1 MEQFTYQFYS
11 TTVSAWDA
19 MYEALL
25 HAQTSIYWE
34 IYIFWDDKVG
44 KRFVELL
51 TEKARAGVEVKLVL
65 DTIGSR
71 LMSRR
76 GVGELRK
83 AGVQVFWY
91 NTISP
96 EWRFG
101 RWINRLWRRNHRK
114 VLIIDEKTAF
124 IGGVNVAFPATDW
137 YDLHLRIEGEII
149 KPLLTEFARTY
160 TAAGGKREAMDKF
173 LTTEFIKHFPK
184 NELLTFI
191 NPSPYFRRTHRFLK
205 KFYIKAVTSAE
216 KEFTIIT
223 PYYIPHR
230 EFLHALGEA
239 RKRGVVVTIITP
251 VRSDHRWLDY
261 MASYFLELSEKIG
274 ATIFML
280 PTMNH
285 AKGFLVDESMGL
297 IGSSNFTY
305 RSFHANAE
313 ADVLFKDKAMLANLS
328 IIVDR
333 WKGEGAQG
341 YAEAGKKERP
351 IRSRILKKIAEY
363 FQDYV

>member
-1 MEQFTYQFYS
+1 MENFTYQFYS
-11 TTVSAWDA
+11 TTLSAWDT

-25 HAQTSIYWE
+25 NATASIYWE

-51 TEKARAGVEVKLVL
+51 CEKARNGLRVKLVL

-76 GVGELRK
+76 SIGELRA
-83 AGVQVFWY
+83 AGVEVLWY

-124 IGGVNVAFPATDW
+124 IGGVNIAFSATDW
-137 YDLHLRIEGEII
+137 YDLHLRIEGEVIR
-149 KPLLTEFARTY
+149 PLLTDFARTY
-160 TAAGGKREAMDKF
+160 TSSGGSKEEVEKF
-173 LTTEFIKHFPK
+173 LTSEFIKNSPK
-184 NELLTFI
+184 DEVITFI
-191 NPSPYFRRTHRFLK
+191 NSSPYFHRTHRFLK
-205 KFYIKAVTSAE
+205 KFYIKAVNSAE

-230 EFLHALGEA
+230 RFLRAIGRA
-239 RKRGVVVTIITP
+239 RKRGVMVNIITP
-251 VRSDHRWLDY
+251 VRSDHRLLDY

-274 ATIFML
+274 AHIFLL

-285 AKGFLVDESMGL
+285 AKGFLVDDSLGL

-313 ADVLFKDKAMLANLS
+313 ADVLFKDKAMIANLS
-328 IIVDR
+328 IIVEH
-333 WKGEGAQG
+333 WKEEAARG
-341 YAEAGKKERP
+341 YRESGKKERP
-351 IRSRILKKIAEY
+351 IRSGLLGKLAQY